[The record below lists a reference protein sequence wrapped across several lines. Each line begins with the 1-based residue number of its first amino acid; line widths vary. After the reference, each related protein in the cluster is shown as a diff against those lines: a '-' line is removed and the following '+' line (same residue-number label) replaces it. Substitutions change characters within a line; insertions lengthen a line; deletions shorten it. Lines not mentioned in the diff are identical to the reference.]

1 MPAHLDGLRR
11 LSSGAAAA
19 ARSARGMDC
28 RPARDSC
35 ALKAAAD
42 PAFLAAYIRGCPS
55 PSYTRTDSS
64 KVPQT
69 LYHDM

>member
-1 MPAHLDGLRR
+1 MPAHLEDLWR
-11 LSSGAAAA
+11 LLSGAAAA

-42 PAFLAAYIRGCPS
+42 PAFLAAYIRGCPW
-55 PSYTRTDSS
+55 PSCMQTGSS

-69 LYHDM
+69 LYCDM